1 MIPRGE
7 TMDPG
12 ESGELLD
19 LSFLTGEE
27 QLMIVQVLERDTEL
41 KAKEDQRIN
50 KLRSTLSDKKA
61 FKRLSGEWFCDVRA
75 TRPWGQTGGI
85 DIVQASIRRKK
96 KVRGECDVNWGQ
108 DENGESDG
116 PEETET
122 LAPVRKLSTESL
134 PDRLSSD
141 AQDWS
146 SSKEDEGGDTTDGKN
161 SMEEINLSPVNGTV
175 SSEDTNGE
183 SLEEKEHRNLNHSP
197 SIRQLANNSQISGS
211 MMSLFST
218 GEVRS
223 VDVRGC
229 VQFSLQYDPSK
240 KELNVLIIQCRDLTP
255 AQSKTSNPYIK
266 CYLLPDKTAQGKR
279 KSKLKKKT
287 LEPFFNE
294 TLKYKVEWSELQSR
308 VLNLSVWHRGSLG
321 RNLFLGEVEV
331 DLVSWDW
338 SKTQPAWYNLQPR
351 TPLSPEFL
359 CSRGRLRVA
368 VKYVPQGAEGLGLP
382 PTGELHVWI
391 KEAQQ
396 LVPHKAG
403 NVSTFVKCFVLPDS
417 SPSNIQRT
425 RVIPHSLH
433 PVFNH
438 TMVYDGFS
446 GEDLKEACV
455 ECIIW
460 DQGKIGS
467 RPLGGIRLS
476 TGKGSSYENS
486 VNWMDSTEE
495 EKAFWKSVINNPA
508 EWAEIV
514 LPLRQNLTS
523 R

>member
-1 MIPRGE
+1 MIPCGE
-7 TMDPG
+7 TMDLG
-12 ESGELLD
+12 ENGDLLD

-41 KAKEDQRIN
+41 KAKEDQRIK
-50 KLRSTLSDKKA
+50 KLRSTLPDKKA

-75 TRPWGQTGGI
+75 TRPWGQTGGV
-85 DIVQASIRRKK
+85 DIVRASIRRKK
-96 KVRGECDVNWGQ
+96 KVRGECDINWDQ
-108 DENGESDG
+108 DENEEREG
-116 PEETET
+116 PEETC
-122 LAPVRKLSTESL
+122 AP
-134 PDRLSSD
+134 
-141 AQDWS
+141 DWS
-146 SSKEDEGGDTTDGKN
+146 SSKEDVGGDTTDGKN
-161 SMEEINLSPVNGTV
+161 SMEDINLSPVNGTIT
-175 SSEDTNGE
+175 SGDTNGE
-183 SLEEKEHRNLNHSP
+183 ILEGKENLNDSP
-197 SIRQLANNSQISGS
+197 PVPRLTNNSISGS
-211 MMSLFST
+211 MISLFST
-218 GEVRS
+218 GDMRS
-223 VDVRGC
+223 VDVQGC

-255 AQSKTSNPYIK
+255 AQRKTSNPYIK
-266 CYLLPDKTAQGKR
+266 CYLLPDKTVQGKR
-279 KSKLKKKT
+279 KSKVKKKT

-294 TLKYKVEWSELQSR
+294 TLKYKVERSELQSR

-321 RNLFLGEVEV
+321 RNIFLGEVEV

-338 SKTQPAWYNLQPR
+338 SKTQPSWFNLQPR
-351 TPLSPEFL
+351 TPLSPDFL
-359 CSRGRLRVA
+359 CSRGRISVA
-368 VKYVPQGAEGLGLP
+368 LKYVPQGAEGLGLP

-391 KEAQQ
+391 KEARQ

-417 SPSNIQRT
+417 VPSNFQNT

-433 PVFNH
+433 PMFNH

-455 ECIIW
+455 ECTIW

-467 RPLGGIRLS
+467 RSLGGIRLS
-476 TGKGSSYENS
+476 TGKGSSYETS
-486 VNWMDSTEE
+486 VSWMDSTVE
-495 EKAFWKSVINNPA
+495 EKAFWESVINNPG
-508 EWAEIV
+508 EWVEAV